1 MQLCAV
7 LPKGYTMEKKRFFTP
22 SRIIFSL
29 LAAAVMAAIFCLS
42 CENADESSETS
53 GFFTDFVLRHLIRG
67 FGDLPPERQDEV
79 HGLVSFIIRKCAHF
93 SAYASLGF
101 CTSCAVGKRRL
112 FSLGSALSWAICILY
127 ACSDEL
133 HQHFAYIGIIIE
145 NIHRIISAKIFIMN
159 YFIMPQNLREM
170 YKELLISHC

>member
-1 MQLCAV
+1 
-7 LPKGYTMEKKRFFTP
+7 MEKKRFFTP

-93 SAYASLGF
+93 STHASLGF
-101 CTSCAVGKRRL
+101 CTSCAVGKRSL

-133 HQHFAYIGIIIE
+133 HQHFVAGRSCELRDVLIDSCGALTGLFVSMAVMFIIMKLKRRRTAE
-145 NIHRIISAKIFIMN
+145 
-159 YFIMPQNLREM
+159 LR
-170 YKELLISHC
+170 

>member
-1 MQLCAV
+1 MD
-7 LPKGYTMEKKRFFTP
+7 KKHFFTH

-29 LAAAVMAAIFCLS
+29 LSAAVMAAIFCLS
-42 CENADESSETS
+42 CENADKSSETS
-53 GFFTDFVLRHLIRG
+53 GFFTDFVLRHFVKG
-67 FGDLPPERQDEV
+67 FAELPPERQDEM

-112 FSLGSALSWAICILY
+112 FSLGSAIAWAIGILY

-133 HQHFAYIGIIIE
+133 HQHFVAGRSCELRDVCIDSCGALTGLLVSTAVMFIIMRLKRRGTAE
-145 NIHRIISAKIFIMN
+145 
-159 YFIMPQNLREM
+159 LR
-170 YKELLISHC
+170 